1 MASAY
6 LGRAPFSQRGAYNQL
21 VISDLDP
28 RKQTILQAIIIEYVT
43 AAEPIGSEALVQ
55 KYQLGVKSATVR
67 NEMAEM
73 SDLGF
78 LEQPHTSAG
87 RIPSDLGYRYYVDH
101 LIVSRDVDDAAKSR
115 VKGAASDGDALHI
128 LLRDTVRALS
138 KVTHLL
144 GVATTVRDS
153 QITVRNAVVSA
164 MGPAQALLVLVLSNG
179 QVENRMIEVP
189 VGLTLED
196 VGRANEMLTVARA
209 GKELRTLTRTKTP
222 TGVGNP
228 AIDKLIGS
236 LWTNIRSMSREL
248 TRGVLITEG
257 EEYMFAQPEFQR
269 DLVSL
274 HSLLEELTES
284 DVLFDAI
291 APSDIVKPVTIGREN
306 KHSTMQQLSVVRKS
320 FFIGGHEAGV
330 IALVGPTRMNY
341 DRSIPLV
348 NYTAKALG
356 DSLTKFFG

>member
-1 MASAY
+1 MLSE
-6 LGRAPFSQRGAYNQL
+6 
-21 VISDLDP
+21 LDP

-73 SDLGF
+73 SDLGL

-101 LIVSRDVDDAAKSR
+101 LIVTQDLDTVAKNR
-115 VKGAASDGDALHI
+115 VKDATDDGDALHI

-138 KVTHLL
+138 RVTHLL

-153 QITVRNAVVSA
+153 DIKVRNAVVSA
-164 MGPAQALLVLVLSNG
+164 LGPAQALLVLVLSNG
-179 QVENRMIEVP
+179 HVENRMIEVP

-196 VGRANEMLTVARA
+196 VGRANEMLTTTIC
-209 GKELRTLTRTKTP
+209 GKELKGLTKSKTP

-228 AIDKLIGS
+228 AIDKLIVS
-236 LWTNIRSMSREL
+236 LWTNVRSIARDL

-257 EEYMFAQPEFQR
+257 EEYMYAQPEFQR

-274 HSLLEELTES
+274 QIMLEELTES
-284 DVLFDAI
+284 EVLFDAI
-291 APSDIVKPVTIGREN
+291 APSEQVRPVMIGREN
-306 KHSTMQQLSVVRKS
+306 RHATMQQLSVVRKS
-320 FFIGGHEAGV
+320 FYIGDQEAGV

-341 DRSIPLV
+341 DRGIPLV
-348 NYTAKALG
+348 NYTAKALS

>member
-1 MASAY
+1 VLSE
-6 LGRAPFSQRGAYNQL
+6 
-21 VISDLDP
+21 LDP

-55 KYQLGVKSATVR
+55 KYKLGVKSATVR

-73 SDLGF
+73 ADLGF

-101 LIVSRDVDDAAKSR
+101 LIVTRDLDEVAKSR
-115 VKGAASDGDALHI
+115 VKDATDDGDALHI

-138 KVTHLL
+138 RVTHLL

-153 QITVRNAVVSA
+153 HITVRNAVVSA
-164 MGPAQALLVLVLSNG
+164 LGPSQALLVLVLSNG

-196 VGRANEMLTVARA
+196 VGRANEMLSSTLA
-209 GKELRTLTRTKTP
+209 GKDLRYLTRSKTP
-222 TGVGNP
+222 TSAGSP
-228 AIDKLIGS
+228 AIDKLVSS
-236 LWTNIRSMSREL
+236 LWTNIRSIAREL

-257 EEYMFAQPEFQR
+257 EEYMYAQPEFQR
-269 DLVSL
+269 DLMAL
-274 HSLLEELTES
+274 QLLLEELTES
-284 DVLFDAI
+284 DVLFDAV
-291 APSDIVKPVTIGREN
+291 APSEQARLVTIGREN
-306 KHSTMQQLSVVRKS
+306 KHATMQHLSVVRKS
-320 FFIGGHEAGV
+320 FYIGDQEAGV

-341 DRSIPLV
+341 DRGIPLV
-348 NYTAKALG
+348 SYTAKALG
-356 DSLTKFFG
+356 DSLTKFLG

>member
-1 MASAY
+1 MA
-6 LGRAPFSQRGAYNQL
+6 
-21 VISDLDP
+21 DLDR

-55 KYQLGVKSATVR
+55 KYELGVKSATVR

-101 LIVSRDVDDAAKSR
+101 LILARDIDESDRNKVKS
-115 VKGAASDGDALHI
+115 VVEDGDALQV

-138 KVTHLL
+138 RVTHLL
-144 GVATTVRDS
+144 GVATTVRDG
-153 QITVRNAVVSA
+153 QLTVRNAVISA
-164 MGPAQALLVLVLSNG
+164 LGPRKALLVLVLSNG
-179 QVENRMIEVP
+179 QVENRMLEVP
-189 VGLTLED
+189 PGVTLED
-196 VGRANEMLTVARA
+196 IGLANEILPGALI
-209 GKELRTLTRTKTP
+209 GKELKALTRLKAP
-222 TGVGNP
+222 TTGTNP
-228 AIDKLIGS
+228 VIDKLIGTM
-236 LWTNIRSMSREL
+236 WTNIRAIAREL

-257 EEYMFAQPEFQR
+257 EEFMYGQPEFQR
-269 DLVSL
+269 DLTSL
-274 HSLLEELTES
+274 QQLIEELTET
-284 DVLFDAI
+284 DVLYEAVSPNEPTR
-291 APSDIVKPVTIGREN
+291 AVTIGREN
-306 KHSTMQQLSVVRKS
+306 RHAKLQQLSVVRKS
-320 FFIGGHEAGV
+320 FYISGQEAGV

-356 DSLTKFFG
+356 DSLSRFFG

>member
-1 MASAY
+1 M
-6 LGRAPFSQRGAYNQL
+6 
-21 VISDLDP
+21 ISELDP

-73 SDLGF
+73 ADLGF

-87 RIPSDLGYRYYVDH
+87 RIPSDRGYRYYVDH
-101 LIVSRDVDDAAKSR
+101 LIVTRDLDEFAKNKVKDATD
-115 VKGAASDGDALHI
+115 DGDALHT

-138 KVTHLL
+138 RVTHLL

-153 QITVRNAVVSA
+153 HVTVRNAVVSA
-164 MGPAQALLVLVLSNG
+164 LGPSQALLVLVLSNG

-189 VGLTLED
+189 VGLTLDE
-196 VGRANEMLTVARA
+196 VGRANELLGTALV
-209 GKELRTLTRTKTP
+209 GKDMRHLTRSKTP
-222 TGVGNP
+222 TGVGTA
-228 AIDKLIGS
+228 AIDKLIVS
-236 LWTNIRSMSREL
+236 MWANIRAIAREV

-257 EEYMFAQPEFQR
+257 EEYMYAQPEFQR
-269 DLVSL
+269 DLIAL
-274 HSLLEELTES
+274 QLMLEELTES
-284 DVLFDAI
+284 EVLFDAI
-291 APSDIVKPVTIGREN
+291 SPSEQVRPVTIGREN
-306 KHSTMQQLSVVRKS
+306 RHATMQQLSVVRKS
-320 FFIGGHEAGV
+320 FFIGNQEAGV

-341 DRSIPLV
+341 DRGIPLV